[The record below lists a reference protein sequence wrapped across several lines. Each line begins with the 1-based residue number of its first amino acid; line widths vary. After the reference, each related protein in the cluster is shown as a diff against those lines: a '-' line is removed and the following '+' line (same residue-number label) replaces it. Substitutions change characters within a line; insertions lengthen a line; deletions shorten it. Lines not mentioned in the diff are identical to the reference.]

1 MNVCIYIYLFIFNV
15 EHVNICVQIHLQI
28 YIHMKNTNM
37 LSTVDNDERG
47 KHTYYANRQKT
58 PEPESAIKP
67 GMNMNVEHACKQ
79 AADPQV

>member
-1 MNVCIYIYLFIFNV
+1 
-15 EHVNICVQIHLQI
+15 
-28 YIHMKNTNM
+28 MKNTNM